1 MINFLEIKDNLEYKD
16 FAQNLYNEAFPIE
29 ERWDFNAILNNN
41 NNKFYAILDG
51 DIPIGITTIWEFLDF
66 NYIEYLAIDKKFRGK
81 NYGSKILTQI
91 LESLKDKLI
100 VIEVEPYDLNEIAKK
115 RIDWYL
121 RFGFILADYDYNM
134 ACINEKKEEG
144 TIKMKIM
151 TTRKIKDKE
160 EHDKITDYLYKNIY
174 KPRLDN
180 IDKQKI

>member
-1 MINFLEIKDNLEYKD
+1 M
-16 FAQNLYNEAFPIE
+16 
-29 ERWDFNAILNNN
+29 
-41 NNKFYAILDG
+41 
-51 DIPIGITTIWEFLDF
+51 
-66 NYIEYLAIDKKFRGK
+66 
-81 NYGSKILTQI
+81 
-91 LESLKDKLI
+91 
-100 VIEVEPYDLNEIAKK
+100 
-115 RIDWYL
+115 

-180 IDKQKI
+180 IDNQKI